1 MSTWNFNSRI
11 ATALRESGPDEA
23 LDVFEKLQ
31 RSRTQPDAVT
41 YSLLIKAS
49 TRDKWWK
56 VLDYLT
62 KIQHLQRKDII
73 PYSASISF
81 LSKVTRWEAALQAF
95 TDIPFYQL
103 RISPDAGIFAAAFMA
118 CRLGASW
125 EISLTLI
132 QKASFFR
139 VSLDDVCR
147 NSLVSA
153 LVQGNQIL
161 AAGKLAQSTSNFNS
175 ILMSLSKGLG
185 KGLSNLSW
193 PVTLQMLQ
201 RMQELIVEPN
211 LGTFKAAASASKDRP
226 DLILPIFQNLKLS
239 QLDQISLNMLVS
251 SLERC
256 HRWQHALWFLH
267 EQNLKDGMAPDL
279 AAYNSAISACA
290 KVARWSIALQL
301 ANEIPRSTG
310 DEFTLGSLVSAC
322 YRGHWSL
329 ALQLLHQGRM
339 QHIQPNRI
347 MFHSAIVACEGQ
359 QWRWSIY
366 LLEEALSWRVIPD
379 APLLSAVMNS
389 CEKGH
394 QWTVCLQLLSTSFR
408 SQCTPDL
415 PMLTTS
421 ISACANS
428 HRWEATLQLV
438 REAHRE
444 IFCRSCQF
452 LTGGNHLESY
462 PLIRLCFHVFP
473 KSPKFIRGFFRK
485 SLGHS
490 WFHKL
495 MWTLPCVNLKGWH
508 FGLKPLPRGP
518 LFLKAMSHGE
528 HVHLTEVGQWWGNFR
543 WEEFF
548 FWTSIP
554 SSTIDRYHIF
564 LSIL

>member
-23 LDVFEKLQ
+23 LDVFQKLR

-41 YSLLIKAS
+41 YSLLIKTS

-462 PLIRLCFHVFP
+462 PLIRLCFPRVDFT
-473 KSPKFIRGFFRK
+473 SW
-485 SLGHS
+485 SGHS
-490 WFHKL
+490 HV
-495 MWTLPCVNLKGWH
+495 WTWKVDILGSSLYHGARCFWKPWAMVNMFIWLK
-508 FGLKPLPRGP
+508 
-518 LFLKAMSHGE
+518 
-528 HVHLTEVGQWWGNFR
+528 
-543 WEEFF
+543 
-548 FWTSIP
+548 
-554 SSTIDRYHIF
+554 
-564 LSIL
+564 